1 MEINGGTVTANG
13 AGGGS
18 GIGLGIAR
26 ALAAEGC
33 RVAICGRNRER
44 LEQAAAAWQGEPGIL
59 TRACDVADRQSVRAM
74 FDWIAGQ
81 LGGLDILV
89 NSAGV
94 NVARRTFD
102 QLDPANWDKMLG
114 TNASG
119 AFNCLHFA
127 LPGMRRQGGG
137 LVVNIS
143 SIAGKRASKLAGTGY
158 CASKFAMTALGAA
171 VGLEESEHG
180 IHVTNIYPGE
190 VNTPILAERPV
201 PVPPEKRAKM
211 LLPEDIA
218 AMVVAL
224 AKLHPRAR
232 VHELVMTPLYQ
243 EYV

>member
-1 MEINGGTVTANG
+1 MEIRGKRVLVT
-13 AGGGS
+13 GGGS

-44 LEQAAAAWQGEPGIL
+44 LEQAAAAWQGEPRIL

-74 FDWIAGQ
+74 FDWIAEQ
-81 LGGLDILV
+81 FGGLDILV

-102 QLDPANWDKMLG
+102 QLDPADWDKMLG

-119 AFNCLHFA
+119 AFYCLHFA

-158 CASKFAMTALGAA
+158 CASKSAMTALGAA
-171 VGLEESEHG
+171 VGLEESSHG

-224 AKLHPRAR
+224 ARLHPRAR
-232 VHELVMTPLYQ
+232 VHELVITPLYQ

>member
-1 MEINGGTVTANG
+1 MEIRGKRVLVT
-13 AGGGS
+13 GGGS

-74 FDWIAGQ
+74 FDWIAEQ

-102 QLDPANWDKMLG
+102 QLDPADWDKMLG

>member
-1 MEINGGTVTANG
+1 MEIRGKRVLVT
-13 AGGGS
+13 GGGS
-18 GIGLGIAR
+18 GIGLGIVR

-59 TRACDVADRQSVRAM
+59 TRTCDVADRQSVRAM
-74 FDWIAGQ
+74 FDWIAEQ

-102 QLDPANWDKMLG
+102 QLDPADWDKMLG

-232 VHELVMTPLYQ
+232 VHELVITPLYQ

>member
-1 MEINGGTVTANG
+1 MEIRGKRVLVT
-13 AGGGS
+13 GGGS

-74 FDWIAGQ
+74 FDWIAEQ

-102 QLDPANWDKMLG
+102 QLDPADWDKMLG

-171 VGLEESEHG
+171 VGLEESENG

>member
-1 MEINGGTVTANG
+1 MEIRGKRVLVT
-13 AGGGS
+13 GGGS

-44 LEQAAAAWQGEPGIL
+44 LEQAAAAWQGERGIL

-74 FDWIAGQ
+74 FDWIAEQ

-102 QLDPANWDKMLG
+102 QLDPADWDKMLG

>member
-1 MEINGGTVTANG
+1 MEIRGKRVLVT
-13 AGGGS
+13 GGGS

-102 QLDPANWDKMLG
+102 QLDPADWDKMLG

>member
-1 MEINGGTVTANG
+1 MEIRGKRVLVT
-13 AGGGS
+13 GGGS

-59 TRACDVADRQSVRAM
+59 TRACDVVDRQSVSAM
-74 FDWIAGQ
+74 FDWIAEQ

-94 NVARRTFD
+94 NVDRRTFD
-102 QLDPANWDKMLG
+102 QLDPADWDKMLG

-119 AFNCLHFA
+119 AFYCLHFA

>member
-1 MEINGGTVTANG
+1 MEIRGKRVLVT
-13 AGGGS
+13 GGGS

-59 TRACDVADRQSVRAM
+59 TRTCDVADRQSVRAM

-102 QLDPANWDKMLG
+102 QLDPADWDKMLG

>member
-1 MEINGGTVTANG
+1 
-13 AGGGS
+13 
-18 GIGLGIAR
+18 
-26 ALAAEGC
+26 
-33 RVAICGRNRER
+33 
-44 LEQAAAAWQGEPGIL
+44 
-59 TRACDVADRQSVRAM
+59 
-74 FDWIAGQ
+74 
-81 LGGLDILV
+81 
-89 NSAGV
+89 
-94 NVARRTFD
+94 
-102 QLDPANWDKMLG
+102 
-114 TNASG
+114 
-119 AFNCLHFA
+119 
-127 LPGMRRQGGG
+127 MRRQGGG

-232 VHELVMTPLYQ
+232 VHELVITPLYQ

>member
-1 MEINGGTVTANG
+1 MEIRGKRVLVT
-13 AGGGS
+13 GGGS
-18 GIGLGIAR
+18 GIGLGIVR

-74 FDWIAGQ
+74 FDWIAEQ

-94 NVARRTFD
+94 NVSRRTFD
-102 QLDPANWDKMLG
+102 QLDPADWDKMLG